1 MKYFYD
7 DDLDTNLRIVP
18 DTSVII
24 DGKITK
30 IIKEEGIKGAEIIIH
45 EAVLFELENQAN
57 NGFKT
62 GFNGLN
68 ELKSLQSLSGKDGI
82 NITIK
87 FAGRK
92 PTRQEIFHAKSGD
105 IDSLIRD
112 LAYDEDARL
121 ITSDIVQKE
130 LAQAKGIDVLYIK
143 SDVFGIDNL
152 EFMDYFD
159 DTTMSIHLKEDVVP
173 QAKKGVPGNME
184 LVDLDSKTLTKPYLQ
199 KLARQIIKFS
209 KGDDKTFLEI
219 DMEGSKIIQL
229 REYRISIAET
239 PFSEAMEITV
249 VRPVANVDFEDYN
262 LSDELLHRLKNSAQ
276 GVLISGSPGAGK
288 STFAQAVANYLS
300 TELRCIVKTMES
312 PRDLQVNNE
321 ITQYSPLEKDMQ
333 NTADVLL
340 LVRPDYTIYD
350 EVRKTHD
357 FETFA
362 DMRLAGVGMIGVVHA
377 TKPID
382 AIQRIVSRVDLG
394 VIPSVVD
401 TTIFIDDGE
410 IKAVYDISFT
420 VKVPTGML
428 EADLSRPVVE
438 ISDFATGELK
448 HEIYTY
454 GEQTIVMDVE
464 IANAP
469 SKSAKNK
476 NNEKN
481 SVQKIA
487 EKEILRIVKK
497 KVPKAKVKVDLTS
510 DNRVT
515 VYVTEKYIP
524 KIIGRKG
531 KHIEELEE
539 KIGISINVESID
551 DFKDNNFNSNLDNN
565 NYNNHSHN
573 ENDNWDNN
581 KNNNPSPNSNY
592 NDYKE
597 DTDNEGF
604 NHNKEESHI
613 SSLSYDTFEVPIELT
628 KQHLILEFGERHI
641 GSSFDISIE
650 EDYLFTATV
659 GKKATVNIKRDM
671 ELSEDIINAKENNLR
686 VIASLR

>member
-30 IIKEEGIKGAEIIIH
+30 ILKEEGIKGAEIIIH

-68 ELKSLQSLSGKDGI
+68 ELKALQALAGDSAT
-82 NITIK
+82 NITIS
-87 FAGRK
+87 FGGRK

-112 LAYDEDARL
+112 LAYDEDAKL

-152 EFMDYFD
+152 EFMNFFD

-173 QAKKGVPGNME
+173 QAKKGTPGSMN
-184 LVDLDSKTLTKPYLQ
+184 LVDLDSKILTKPYLQ

-209 KGDDKTFLEI
+209 KGDDKSFLEI

-262 LSDELLHRLKNSAQ
+262 LSDKLLDRLKNSAK
-276 GVLISGSPGAGK
+276 GVLISGAPGAGK

-300 TELRCIVKTMES
+300 NELKCIVKTMES
-312 PRDLQVNNE
+312 PRDLQVDNQ

-357 FETFA
+357 FEIFA
-362 DMRLAGVGMIGVVHA
+362 DMRLAGVGMLGVVHA

-401 TTIFIDDGE
+401 TTIFIDEGE

-420 VKVPTGML
+420 VKVPTGMI

-438 ISDFATGELK
+438 ITDFATCELK

-469 SKSAKNK
+469 SKSAKGDNK
-476 NNEKN
+476 TNKS

-487 EKEILRIVKK
+487 EK
-497 KVPKAKVKVDLTS
+497 
-510 DNRVT
+510 
-515 VYVTEKYIP
+515 
-524 KIIGRKG
+524 
-531 KHIEELEE
+531 
-539 KIGISINVESID
+539 
-551 DFKDNNFNSNLDNN
+551 
-565 NYNNHSHN
+565 
-573 ENDNWDNN
+573 
-581 KNNNPSPNSNY
+581 
-592 NDYKE
+592 
-597 DTDNEGF
+597 
-604 NHNKEESHI
+604 
-613 SSLSYDTFEVPIELT
+613 
-628 KQHLILEFGERHI
+628 
-641 GSSFDISIE
+641 
-650 EDYLFTATV
+650 
-659 GKKATVNIKRDM
+659 
-671 ELSEDIINAKENNLR
+671 
-686 VIASLR
+686 